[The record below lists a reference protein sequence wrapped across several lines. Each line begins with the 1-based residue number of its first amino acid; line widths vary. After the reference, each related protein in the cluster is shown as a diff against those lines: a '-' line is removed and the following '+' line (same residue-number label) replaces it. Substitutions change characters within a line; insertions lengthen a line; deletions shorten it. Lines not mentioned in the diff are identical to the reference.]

1 MTRTA
6 VVLMNLGGPAS
17 LDEVEPFLMNLFRDV
32 ISFPWGAAGSGIL
45 GRFIARR
52 RRAHAQG
59 MYRQIGGGSPIL
71 QETQAQAAALQ
82 SALGSDSSAS
92 IAMRYSPPFISDTLA
107 ALEADGHGWDRI
119 VALPLFPQYSFATTR
134 TCQRAWESAR
144 GQGRTPTTFVGAFHR
159 QSDFIAAQQELLQQ
173 TLATS
178 GRPAAVHVVFSAH
191 SIPLSYV
198 RRGDPYQDHVEE
210 TVQLVMTGLPNP
222 YTLAYQSRV
231 GPVRWLEPAT
241 LTHVQELGRQ
251 GVTSLAVVPIAFVCE
266 HLETLYELDILVR
279 KAAEQAG
286 VDEYLRVP
294 APGVHPKF
302 IAALADVVQHPD
314 NYPLP

>member
-17 LDEVEPFLMNLFRDV
+17 LAEVEPFLVNLFRDV
-32 ISFPWGAAGSGIL
+32 VRFPWGAAGSGIL

-52 RRAHAQG
+52 RRSHAQG
-59 MYRQIGGGSPIL
+59 LYRQIGGGSPIL

-82 SALGSDSSAS
+82 SALDGGSSVSS
-92 IAMRYSPPFISDTLA
+92 AMRYSPPFISDSRAPLQ
-107 ALEADGHGWDRI
+107 ADGHGWDRI

-144 GQGRTPTTFVGAFHR
+144 NQGRTPTTLVGAFHR
-159 QSDFIAAQQELLQQ
+159 QPDFVAAQQELLQQ
-173 TLATS
+173 TLTTS
-178 GRPAAVHVVFSAH
+178 GRPDAVHVVFSAH
-191 SIPLSYV
+191 SVPLSYI
-198 RRGDPYQDHVEE
+198 RRGDPYRDQVEE
-210 TVQLVMTGLPNP
+210 TVRLVMTGLPNP
-222 YTLAYQSRV
+222 YTIAYQSRV
-231 GPVRWLEPAT
+231 GPVKWLEPAT
-241 LTHVQELGRQ
+241 LAHVQELGKR

-279 KAAEQAG
+279 AAAEQAG

-302 IAALADVVQHPD
+302 IAALAHVVQHPE